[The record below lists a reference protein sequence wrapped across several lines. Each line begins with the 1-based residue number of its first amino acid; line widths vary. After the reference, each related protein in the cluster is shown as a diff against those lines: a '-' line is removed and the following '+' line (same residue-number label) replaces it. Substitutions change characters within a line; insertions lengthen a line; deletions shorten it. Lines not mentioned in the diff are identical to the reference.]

1 MKKKILIIQDQI
13 EGLCRV
19 GWKGRVI
26 GGKGGIVVV
35 EVEPLEEIYEASGF
49 VAPEEPEMEPEGW

>member
-1 MKKKILIIQDQI
+1 MKKKILIIQDRI

-35 EVEPLEEIYEASGF
+35 EVELLEETDEAYEFG
-49 VAPEEPEMEPEGW
+49 VIEEAEMEPEGW